1 MNVLRVVAL
10 FVVLLGAPVTQQ
22 VRAQSTIDTVQPTIV
37 KIFGAGGLR
46 NLNAYSTGILVE
58 ERGYVMT
65 VWNHVLDT
73 SELTVVLSDGRRYSA
88 EVVDAE
94 PALDVAVLRLQSA
107 DETFPAI
114 RLADAADVTVGTRVL
129 AFSNMFKVATGDE
142 PVSVVHGVVAAR
154 TRLSTRRGVF
164 EMSLDTPLYILDAI
178 TNNAGAEG
186 GLLTT
191 LAGQPIG
198 MIGRQLRNAETN
210 TWVNYAVPL
219 TELRDVVERMIAGN
233 YTARAEA
240 ESVAATRPE
249 FDPADFGLV
258 LVPDV
263 VRRTPGYVD
272 AVLPGSPAAVAGI
285 RRDDLVV
292 FVDDELVQSVG
303 DVRRALGRSQPKQ
316 KIRLVV
322 RRGDALKTVELTV
335 PSGKRK
341 RTP

>member
-114 RLADAADVTVGTRVL
+114 RLADAADVTVEVDAQTRPVEARGDLLDMGGL
-129 AFSNMFKVATGDE
+129 AGA
-142 PVSVVHGVVAAR
+142 VVALDQNAAVVGE
-154 TRLSTRRGVF
+154 TGEDRGRGF
-164 EMSLDTPLYILDAI
+164 
-178 TNNAGAEG
+178 G
-186 GLLTT
+186 
-191 LAGQPIG
+191 
-198 MIGRQLRNAETN
+198 
-210 TWVNYAVPL
+210 
-219 TELRDVVERMIAGN
+219 VEDI
-233 YTARAEA
+233 
-240 ESVAATRPE
+240 
-249 FDPADFGLV
+249 GLV
-258 LVPDV
+258 DLRHMLV
-263 VRRTPGYVD
+263 
-272 AVLPGSPAAVAGI
+272 A
-285 RRDDLVV
+285 
-292 FVDDELVQSVG
+292 F
-303 DVRRALGRSQPKQ
+303 
-316 KIRLVV
+316 
-322 RRGDALKTVELTV
+322 
-335 PSGKRK
+335 
-341 RTP
+341 